1 MQKVFLPNFCGRK
14 ATERPFQL
22 TTIPYVS
29 GEGVLAL
36 ENLAAFE
43 AL

>member
-1 MQKVFLPNFCGRK
+1 MQKVFLPKFSAEIRQK
-14 ATERPFQL
+14 HFQL